1 MPRRRG
7 DEWPDD
13 VRMEVQAKADRIA
26 RETERLEVDNL
37 NGNREG
43 VAKRNMLINR
53 LAWDIV
59 KIARE
64 K

>member
-1 MPRRRG
+1 MGRRRG